1 MTRRTFI
8 TRLAAVAL
16 MPAFAMLPIA
26 PVRAGA
32 FEDFFLALEFDD
44 EYRLRNLLLKGMDPN
59 TVSEQGFPAIIF
71 AMMKDSPKAVQLLL
85 SSNKLNPD
93 MPDIRGETPLMVACT
108 LNKPEW
114 VSALLA
120 KGAKQGSDGQWTALH
135 NAAASGSVESIALLL
150 QAGGNVNVLSPNE
163 STPLMMAARQ
173 GREEAVREL
182 LRVGANPALINQAGY
197 NAAGYAM
204 KANRK
209 ELAYEIMKK
218 ERALRKVPLKPN
230 KTN

>member
-1 MTRRTFI
+1 MNKRTFLK
-8 TRLAAVAL
+8 RLGLVPAVCCAVFIS
-16 MPAFAMLPIA
+16 PQPG
-26 PVRAGA
+26 VAGT

-59 TVSEQGFPAIIF
+59 TVNEQGFPAIIF
-71 AMMKDSPKAVQLLL
+71 AMMKDSPKAVQVLI

-93 MPDIRGETPLMVACT
+93 LPDIRGETPLMVASF

-120 KGAKQGSDGQWTALH
+120 KGAKQGGDGQWTALH
-135 NAAASGSVESIALLL
+135 NAAASGSVMSIEALL
-150 QAGGNVNVLSPNE
+150 QAGGNINVLSPND

-173 GREEAVREL
+173 GREEAARAL
-182 LRVGANPALINQAGY
+182 LQLGANPGLINQAGY

-218 ERALRKVPLKPN
+218 ERALRKAPLKPN